1 MRRIRSHWPTTRLI
15 IRGDG
20 HYSRPDV
27 MAWCEAND
35 VDYVFGLPGNGMLSR
50 LVEIAA
56 DDVRVRRAE
65 AQAAVL
71 RRYTETRY
79 GAKSWGG
86 ERRVAARIE
95 ASTQGLDIRYVVT
108 NLDGGSAEWL
118 YDTLYCARGQA
129 ENLIQAAQEPTCLR
143 SGQLSLGTRGASRAA
158 YRRLLADADGARH
171 HRQAASARQRRV
183 HQPADAPRQNRR
195 THHRDR
201 HTRPRRLCRSMPGP
215 RIVSPHR
222 HQPPARRTVTQRVL
236 RPRTHPVPPT
246 PNTVMNLTDFAM
258 KQATCSN
265 APARQTAPSTSMR

>member
-1 MRRIRSHWPTTRLI
+1 
-15 IRGDG
+15 
-20 HYSRPDV
+20 

-35 VDYVFGLPGNGMLSR
+35 VDYVFGLPGNGVLSR

-79 GAKSWGG
+79 GAKSWGC

-129 ENLIQAAQEPTCLR
+129 ENLIKL
-143 SGQLSLGTRGASRAA
+143 
-158 YRRLLADADGARH
+158 H
-171 HRQAASARQRRV
+171 
-183 HQPADAPRQNRR
+183 
-195 THHRDR
+195 
-201 HTRPRRLCRSMPGP
+201 MW
-215 RIVSPHR
+215 
-222 HQPPARRTVTQRVL
+222 
-236 RPRTHPVPPT
+236 
-246 PNTVMNLTDFAM
+246 
-258 KQATCSN
+258 
-265 APARQTAPSTSMR
+265 TAPPSQGFFAVL